1 MRKIDNWLYA
11 INLPELEP
19 RLARRYETLVRQHM
33 ATTSDLAAGLRAL
46 PETKGSFAAA
56 QAAWRF
62 FRNPRISL
70 SALMQ
75 PLLAQARSAIASEC
89 SQYVLA
95 VHDWSALGYGQHE
108 SKTDRIPLNTKKP
121 AGYELA
127 AGVLLSDRT
136 GEPLAPA
143 YHELATAAGVL
154 STRSDRRLP
163 ERAHLDALT
172 LNQAYLEG
180 LALGKPLVH
189 IVDAEGD
196 SVGHLRRWDAK
207 KQRFL
212 TRGDSIRWVR
222 WRGQECQVATI
233 LPQLEMRYAREVEYK
248 GRAAQQYIAET
259 EVTLHK
265 AARTHR
271 MVKGRH
277 VHRTIKGKP
286 LDLRLVVSE
295 IRDESGAVLAL
306 WLLWTNVRGV
316 GAETIALWYYWRWT
330 IESYFKLLKRAGQ
343 HVEQWQQSCA
353 MAIARRLLVAAMAC
367 LVVWSLARSQAP
379 QAAETRQLLV
389 RLSGR
394 LMKRGVDFTEPAL
407 LAGMWVLLA
416 MLDTLEDYTPAQ
428 LRRLAA
434 QFLPLP
440 SRESG

>member
-1 MRKIDNWLYA
+1 MSA
-11 INLPELEP
+11 
-19 RLARRYETLVRQHM
+19 
-33 ATTSDLAAGLRAL
+33 TSDLASGLRAL
-46 PETKGSFAAA
+46 PETTGSFAAA

-62 FRNPRISL
+62 YRNPRVSL
-70 SALMQ
+70 PALMQ
-75 PLLAQARSAIASEC
+75 PILAHARSAIETEC
-89 SQYVLA
+89 HRYVLA
-95 VHDWSALGYGQHE
+95 VHDWSALGYGQHA

-127 AGVLLSDRT
+127 AGLLLSDQT

-143 YHELATAAGVL
+143 YFELATAEGVL
-154 STRSDRRLP
+154 STRSDKRLP

-172 LNQAYLEG
+172 LAQAHVEQLG
-180 LALGKPLVH
+180 LGKPIVH

-196 SVGHLRRWDAK
+196 SVGHMRRWHAK

-212 TRGDSIRWVR
+212 TRGDDIRRVL

-259 EVTLHK
+259 EVTLHR
-265 AARTHR
+265 AAREHR

-277 VHRTIKGKP
+277 VHRTRKGKP

-295 IRDESGAVLAL
+295 IRDERGEVLAQ
-306 WLLWTNVRGV
+306 WLLWTNVWSV
-316 GAETIALWYYWRWT
+316 SAATIALWYYWRWT

-343 HVEQWQQSCA
+343 HVEQWQQTCA
-353 MAIARRLLVAAMAC
+353 AAIARRLLVAAMAC
-367 LVVWSLARSQAP
+367 VVVWSLARSQAP
-379 QAAETRQLLV
+379 KAAEARQLLV

-394 LMKRGVDFTEPAL
+394 LMKRGVEFTEPAL
-407 LAGMWVLLA
+407 LAGLWVLLA
-416 MLDTLEDYTPAQ
+416 MLDTLEEYTPAQ

-440 SRESG
+440 PVESG

>member
-1 MRKIDNWLYA
+1 
-11 INLPELEP
+11 
-19 RLARRYETLVRQHM
+19 M
-33 ATTSDLAAGLRAL
+33 ATTSDVGAGLRAL
-46 PETKGSFAAA
+46 PETNGSFAAA

-62 FRNPRISL
+62 FRNPRVSL

-75 PLLAQARSAIASEC
+75 PLLAHARSAIATEC
-89 SQYVLA
+89 HQYVLA

-127 AGVLLSDRT
+127 AGVLLSDQT

-143 YHELATAAGVL
+143 YHELATAQGVW

-172 LNQAYLEG
+172 LAQAHMERLE
-180 LALGKPLVH
+180 LDKPIVH

-196 SVGHLRRWDAK
+196 SVGHMRRWDAK
-207 KQRFL
+207 KQLFL
-212 TRGDSIRWVR
+212 TRGDAIRWVR
-222 WRGQECQVATI
+222 WQGQECQVATI
-233 LPQLEMRYAREVEYK
+233 LPQLPMRYAREVEYK
-248 GRAAQQYIAET
+248 GQAAQQYIAET
-259 EVTLHK
+259 PVTLHR
-265 AARTHR
+265 AAREHR
-271 MVKGRH
+271 MVKGQH
-277 VHRTIKGKP
+277 VHRKRKGKA

-295 IRDESGAVLAL
+295 IRAEAGEVLAL

-316 GAETIALWYYWRWT
+316 SAETIALWYYWRWT
-330 IESYFKLLKRAGQ
+330 IESYFKLLKRAGH
-343 HVEQWQQSCA
+343 HVEQWQQTCA
-353 MAIARRLLVAAMAC
+353 LAIARRLLVAAMAC
-367 LVVWSLARSQAP
+367 VVVWSLARSQAP
-379 QAAETRQLLV
+379 KAAETRQLLV

-394 LMKRGVDFTEPAL
+394 LMKRGVAFTEPAL

-416 MLDTLEDYTPAQ
+416 LLDTLEDYTPAQ

-440 SRESG
+440 PPESG